1 MVQWRET
8 LWDMNWCIFIFL
20 CFIPL
25 RILEGCVDG
34 IRHGTS
40 GSKVRLKRV
49 RLFSGDIKIYIHCCC
64 HYSVTQS
71 CPTFCNFMDCSTPD
85 FPVYHQL
92 LELAQTHVQQVNDA
106 ILLSYPLSSPSPPA
120 LNLSQHQSTFQWVTP
135 GDWSIGTSA
144 SASVFPI
151 NIQDW
156 FPLGWTGLI
165 LQSKEL
171 SRVFSNTT
179 VQKHQFFSAQI
190 SLWSH
195 PYIHTWLLEK
205 P

>member
-1 MVQWRET
+1 MQDKALDDTNTASPGGREIILLRGFHMSLKSKSKSLQISNWT
-8 LWDMNWCIFIFL
+8 LACCSITNWCLTL
-20 CFIPL
+20 CSP
-25 RILEGCVDG
+25 
-34 IRHGTS
+34 
-40 GSKVRLKRV
+40 
-49 RLFSGDIKIYIHCCC
+49 
-64 HYSVTQS
+64 
-71 CPTFCNFMDCSTPD
+71 MDCSMPC
-85 FPVYHQL
+85 FLVLHYLP
-92 LELAQTHVQQVNDA
+92 ELAQTHVQQVNDA
-106 ILLSYPLSSPSPPA
+106 IPLSYPLSAPSPPA

-156 FPLGWTGLI
+156 FLLGWTGLI